1 MLNNFC
7 QCPLHT
13 MVDLKNSIDLL
24 LGIFALVAI
33 VYRISHMEA
42 AIYREIDKVSDEL
55 RKEVHLIQMDFFT
68 HKTDYTVRKEWQ
80 SDVARGLKQ
89 MIKHKFS
96 RLNFHIIDIQRH
108 LEKQTGFI
116 VRSQPVADPDED
128 ENEN

>member
-1 MLNNFC
+1 MI
-7 QCPLHT
+7 
-13 MVDLKNSIDLL
+13 DLKNSVDLI

-42 AIYREIDKVSDEL
+42 AIYREIDKASDEF
-55 RKEVHLIQMDFFT
+55 RKEIHLIQMDLSA
-68 HKTDYTVRKEWQ
+68 HKTDYVVRKEWQ

-89 MIKHKFS
+89 MIKHKSS

>member
-1 MLNNFC
+1 MI
-7 QCPLHT
+7 
-13 MVDLKNSIDLL
+13 DLKNSVDLL

-55 RKEVHLIQMDFFT
+55 RKEVNLIQMDFAV
-68 HKTDYTVRKEWQ
+68 HEADYKVRKEWQ
-80 SDVARGLKQ
+80 FEVAHGLKQ
-89 MIKHKFS
+89 MIKHKSS

-128 ENEN
+128 ENER

>member
-1 MLNNFC
+1 MI
-7 QCPLHT
+7 
-13 MVDLKNSIDLL
+13 DLKNSIDVL

-80 SDVARGLKQ
+80 SDIARGLKQ
-89 MIKHKFS
+89 MIKHKSS

-108 LEKQTGFI
+108 LEKHTGFI
-116 VRSQPVADPDED
+116 IRSQPVADPDED